1 MEWEN
6 VLPWLCLRDPP
17 GVACLVRRDV
27 ARTLRTLVLLI
38 LFIHFIIFFHFMY
51 FQHDNYFSSSVSPS
65 KVTLSPPSPPF
76 LCDSSVVSTRSTIS
90 FSLSHPLLSVNL
102 RISPLSPSLS
112 CLRPCFSLSTFPSL
126 FLPSIF
132 FLGFSR
138 VCRSPVILLGNTIG
152 MDGFKFW
159 FRLQLHR
166 RSSALFSNDSFPAHC
181 SHVGV
186 RKVRDC
192 TTSHTAT

>member
-1 MEWEN
+1 
-6 VLPWLCLRDPP
+6 
-17 GVACLVRRDV
+17 
-27 ARTLRTLVLLI
+27 
-38 LFIHFIIFFHFMY
+38 MY

-65 KVTLSPPSPPF
+65 K
-76 LCDSSVVSTRSTIS
+76 CYS
-90 FSLSHPLLSVNL
+90 FSTFSTFSLWLFCRFHKKHYIFLSFSSLTFSQSPHFAPL
-102 RISPLSPSLS
+102 PLHLTFVLVSASPSFLVYS
-112 CLRPCFSLSTFPSL
+112 FLL
-126 FLPSIF
+126 FF

-166 RSSALFSNDSFPAHC
+166 GSSALFSNDSFPVRC

-192 TTSHTAT
+192 TASYTAT

>member
-1 MEWEN
+1 
-6 VLPWLCLRDPP
+6 
-17 GVACLVRRDV
+17 
-27 ARTLRTLVLLI
+27 
-38 LFIHFIIFFHFMY
+38 MY

-65 KVTLSPPSPPF
+65 KVTLSPPF

-90 FSLSHPLLSVNL
+90 FSLSHPLLSSQ
-102 RISPLSPSLS
+102 SPHFAPLPLHLTFVLVSASPSFLVYS
-112 CLRPCFSLSTFPSL
+112 FLL
-126 FLPSIF
+126 FF

-166 RSSALFSNDSFPAHC
+166 GSSALFSNDSFPVRC

-192 TTSHTAT
+192 TASYTAT

>member
-17 GVACLVRRDV
+17 GVACLVRRDL

-38 LFIHFIIFFHFMY
+38 LFIYLFIFSISCIFSMIIISRQAFLLP
-51 FQHDNYFSSSVSPS
+51 N
-65 KVTLSPPSPPF
+65 VTLSPPF
-76 LCDSSVVSTRSTIS
+76 LCNSSVVSTRSTIS
-90 FSLSHPLLSVNL
+90 FSF
-102 RISPLSPSLS
+102 SPLTFSQSPHLAPLPFYLPFVLVSASPS
-112 CLRPCFSLSTFPSL
+112 
-126 FLPSIF
+126 FLVYSFLLF

-192 TTSHTAT
+192 TISYTAT